1 MSKTCCRN
9 KKQHWKLKFSPRSN
23 SIVVDANSNDLEQL
37 AKKKLKKLKE
47 DNNAFQEYNIKELN
61 EVKSIQDMKIKL
73 ID

>member
-1 MSKTCCRN
+1 MPIVMI
-9 KKQHWKLKFSPRSN
+9 WSN
-23 SIVVDANSNDLEQL
+23 LQ
-37 AKKKLKKLKE
+37 KKLKELKE